1 MIRRPTLPRP
11 SLWRITVA
19 FGSMLLLAVI
29 AATVSILRGNQ

>member
-1 MIRRPTLPRP
+1 MRRPALPSP

-19 FGSMLLLAVI
+19 FGSMLLLAII